1 MTGGKILLKTLHP
14 FNSCT
19 SVRTV
24 SCRLTSNNVS
34 GYDTKNN
41 PGYARCATVGVL
53 E

>member
-1 MTGGKILLKTLHP
+1 MVKSFRRLCP

-24 SCRLTSNNVS
+24 SCRLTFDDVS
-34 GYDTKNN
+34 EYDTKNN